1 MSIFKKKKLHRSEAI
16 IFDKPGNHACKE
28 AYTRLKDNILYYC
41 VDGSKKVIQIESSV
55 AGESKTTT
63 VANLAVSLGS
73 AEKKVCVVDLDFRKP
88 RIHRL
93 FHIENKNG
101 MSDFMIDKCTKEEL
115 IKQTEYKNVSIIN
128 RGGEINN
135 PSVILTSH
143 KIEELFDDLR
153 KEFDIVLVDCPP
165 VLLIS
170 DYIHISRL
178 TDGVLFVVAYGKTK
192 KKQVTEAINLLKKN
206 NLDIIGSVFT
216 FFDPKKSN
224 SYSEYTYYN
233 YYGYGEKK

>member
-128 RGGEINN
+128 RGGEIN
-135 PSVILTSH
+135 TQ
-143 KIEELFDDLR
+143 
-153 KEFDIVLVDCPP
+153 
-165 VLLIS
+165 S
-170 DYIHISRL
+170 DHCIP
-178 TDGVLFVVAYGKTK
+178 AGKDRR
-192 KKQVTEAINLLKKN
+192 N
-206 NLDIIGSVFT
+206 
-216 FFDPKKSN
+216 
-224 SYSEYTYYN
+224 
-233 YYGYGEKK
+233 